1 MSANAYPLQWPTG
14 WDRTPKL
21 ARAVYSPFNTSFARA
36 RALLIEE
43 LRKLGATDIVI
54 SSNLPLRQDGFPSAD
69 GATTQIEDPG
79 VAVYFLKGEK
89 PTAIARDLYRRPVDN
104 LRCIGKAVEHIRG
117 LERHGGSA
125 MVERAFTGF
134 AALPAPQTP
143 LDILGVKKGAT
154 AAQIRAAY
162 QRKAKGLH
170 PDLRGGSGEAMAQL
184 NVAYEAALATTAA

>member
-1 MSANAYPLQWPTG
+1 MTANAYPLQWPTG

-21 ARAVYSPFNTSFARA
+21 RRALYSPFNTTFARA
-36 RALLIEE
+36 RERLVEE

-54 SSNLPLRQDGFPSAD
+54 SSNLPLRKDGFPSAE

-79 VAVYFLKGEK
+79 VAVYFLKNDK
-89 PTAIARDLYRRPVDN
+89 PTAIARDLYRLPVDN

-143 LDILGVKKGAT
+143 LDVLGVKKGAT
-154 AAQIRAAY
+154 AAQIKAAY
-162 QRKAKGLH
+162 QRLAKGRH
-170 PDLRGGSGEAMAQL
+170 PDMRGGSFEAMAQL
-184 NVAYEAALATTAA
+184 NAVYEAALATTAI